1 MFPAFAWSQSSASL
15 DHIITWNL
23 TCTNTCT
30 MQSSTRKVHWAGA
43 ECNNHVLISC
53 TAGGDLLTYRKG
65 QVVGGRPGELTYPKQ
80 LPRIQSKLSVITS
93 PTAQETHKAICQV
106 DRDRIDPHT
115 PVPPSVQQAKP
126 QNREKSYRK
135 ILEKLC
141 SKQWMQHFQSE
152 LLGPPGRLRAYVHWH
167 LSSDA
172 LGRNLYRP
180 AHT

>member
-1 MFPAFAWSQSSASL
+1 MHNQR
-15 DHIITWNL
+15 
-23 TCTNTCT
+23 
-30 MQSSTRKVHWAGA
+30 QSSTSKLHWVCA

-65 QVVGGRPGELTYPKQ
+65 QVVSGRPGELTLRTIDPKQ

-115 PVPPSVQQAKP
+115 PMPPSLQQAKP
-126 QNREKSYRK
+126 QKREKSYRK

-141 SKQWMQHFQSE
+141 ATQWMQHLQSE
-152 LLGPPGRLRAYVHWH
+152 FRSVKSICTLASQQRHLGQESV
-167 LSSDA
+167 
-172 LGRNLYRP
+172 
-180 AHT
+180 